1 MIGTSLFAAGTATAA
16 QLTLNW
22 IDNAGG
28 TTIFNIERKIGTTG
42 TYEQIA
48 TTAIGI
54 ATYTDSAVVAG
65 TTYCY
70 RVKASNFFGDSGYS
84 NEACGSPSAGFDVSV
99 VTTGSGSVVS
109 SPAGIT
115 CPGTCVQSF
124 APGKVVTLT
133 AAPDSGSSFSGWS
146 GGCAGTDPCILA
158 GNTSVTVT
166 ATFGSGGSVALVVT
180 GNPAIEPYAVEAQ
193 TTLTGAL
200 TVNFFVDGSFAH
212 QENVGKYC
220 LFGADGPCN
229 TGTLGAGVHV
239 IKAQVLR
246 QSDSTVQAETQITV
260 TEGPVA
266 LVVTGNPATGPYAVE
281 AQTTL
286 TGALTVNFFVDG
298 GFVHQENVGKYCLF
312 GGDGPC
318 NAGALG
324 AGAHVI
330 KAQVLRQGDTTV
342 LAETQITVTE

>member
-1 MIGTSLFAAGTATAA
+1 
-16 QLTLNW
+16 
-22 IDNAGG
+22 
-28 TTIFNIERKIGTTG
+28 
-42 TYEQIA
+42 
-48 TTAIGI
+48 
-54 ATYTDSAVVAG
+54 
-65 TTYCY
+65 
-70 RVKASNFFGDSGYS
+70 
-84 NEACGSPSAGFDVSV
+84 VSV
-99 VTTGSGSVVS
+99 VTTGSGSVIS

-133 AAPDSGSSFSGWS
+133 AAPDSGSSFNGWS
-146 GGCAGTDPCILA
+146 GGGCGGTDPCILA
-158 GNTSVTVT
+158 GNAPVTVT
-166 ATFGSGGSVALVVT
+166 ATFALGVLPAGPGSVALVVT
-180 GNPAIEPYAVEAQ
+180 GNPATGPYAVEAQ

-212 QENVGKYC
+212 QESIPKYC
-220 LFGADGPCN
+220 LFGGDGPCN
-229 TGTLGAGVHV
+229 TGTLGAGAHV
-239 IKAQVLR
+239 VKAQVLR
-246 QSDSTVQAETQITV
+246 QSDGTVQAETQITV
-260 TEGPVA
+260 TEGPVT

-312 GGDGPC
+312 GGDESC
-318 NAGALG
+318 NTGALG